1 MRIVFDEIKRRSNIR
16 KHRLDFADIELSYF
30 SRSIIVPAKKARML
44 AIGQYEHVIT
54 AVVFSR
60 LGTEAISIISFRLAS
75 KKERTIHEQS

>member
-16 KHRLDFADIELSYF
+16 KHTLDFADIEPSYF
-30 SRSIIVPAKKARML
+30 LRAIIVPAKKSRML
-44 AIGQYEHVIT
+44 AIGQHEHVIT

-75 KKERTIHEQS
+75 KKERAVHEQS